1 MGAEVPA
8 AGELGK
14 AQNKLFSI
22 KEGMILRASAT
33 SFAVTSSF
41 LMSLEIFLEFWA
53 NLLSI
58 SSSSTRSTRTLHLP
72 RYGAPDT
79 VGWNLRAMMACPEG
93 IWKTAA

>member
-1 MGAEVPA
+1 
-8 AGELGK
+8 
-14 AQNKLFSI
+14 
-22 KEGMILRASAT
+22 MILRASAT

-79 VGWNLRAMMACPEG
+79 VG
-93 IWKTAA
+93 